1 MIPGPSDLIACT
13 PVSCRPCTAA
23 LSHQPLTASSTTPF
37 AFKWPK
43 IHISQPVIGLHSPYP
58 WYLLLATGK
67 VKWLILSSH
76 TRTRNK
82 IDVMLHKL
90 IWRGFE
96 GITFHFIHQRNPNYC
111 VRPVVI
117 AYNIHFSYKLTHPGE
132 TALELNYEDPIGICL
147 QSCIKPF
154 ILENMI
160 KSRVLLQW
168 LLQSTLDC
176 TPCSADGKQPSPT
189 TDKGTWTSFTL
200 CFIQDKSLQSSVQ
213 GKDRLAAASI
223 PLFLTLCTALKLWSG
238 SKSLQNLPWLTSMYA
253 SLREYSCPTQI
264 NSSIT

>member
-1 MIPGPSDLIACT
+1 MAKNTHFTVCYWITL
-13 PVSCRPCTAA
+13 
-23 LSHQPLTASSTTPF
+23 PL
-37 AFKWPK
+37 
-43 IHISQPVIGLHSPYP
+43 P

-82 IDVMLHKL
+82 IDAMLHKL

-96 GITFHFIHQRNPNYC
+96 GITFHFIHQQHPNYS

-117 AYNIHFSYKLTHPGE
+117 ANNTHFSYKLTHSGE

-168 LLQSTLDC
+168 LLQATLDC
-176 TPCSADGKQPSPT
+176 TTCSADGKQPSPT

-200 CFIQDKSLQSSVQ
+200 CFIQDKSLQSSTQ
-213 GKDRLAAASI
+213 EKDRLLAPNI
-223 PLFLTLCTALKLWSG
+223 PLFPHLLCNFEILIWNQIH
-238 SKSLQNLPWLTSMYA
+238 SKFSSYFYLVMSVWA
-253 SLREYSCPTQI
+253 SLFCSHSVWI
-264 NSSIT
+264 NSSISSRLYIFTARMSVRCVFLTSNY